1 MKVILI
7 SASAGATLL
16 GQACGDS
23 MQGVGIFDGDLL
35 KVDRHV
41 QVKHLGVIVANFN
54 GEFVCNLI
62 DAHRRLLLSANESV
76 QPVVIIEFDNF
87 TQEGVVIRSI
97 RCPRPSN
104 LLINVRAG
112 GCKQF
117 LL

>member
-1 MKVILI
+1 
-7 SASAGATLL
+7 
-16 GQACGDS
+16 
-23 MQGVGIFDGDLL
+23 MQRVGIFDGDLL

-41 QVKHLGVIVANFN
+41 QVKHLGVIVANFD

-76 QPVVIIEFDNF
+76 QPVVINEFDNF
-87 TQEGVVIRSI
+87 TQEGVVIRPI